1 MNDLSQLLA
10 YILLAPM
17 IYGAAGKLGFVTG
30 NAYWND
36 PLVILPLAGAA
47 WLAGMGGILLAS
59 TSKALANITGFLLV
73 LWAIGAQVSPDLMP
87 MLALGIAIGA
97 LFMVVLNAPSGW
109 AKANLPAALIAIAC
123 LLIGRYA

>member
-1 MNDLSQLLA
+1 MNTLSRILA

-17 IYGAAGKLGFVTG
+17 IYGAAGKLGFISG

-47 WLAGMGGILLAS
+47 WLATMGGILLAG
-59 TSKALANITGFLLV
+59 TSKGLANITGLV
-73 LWAIGAQVSPDLMP
+73 LVIWAIGAQVSPDLMP